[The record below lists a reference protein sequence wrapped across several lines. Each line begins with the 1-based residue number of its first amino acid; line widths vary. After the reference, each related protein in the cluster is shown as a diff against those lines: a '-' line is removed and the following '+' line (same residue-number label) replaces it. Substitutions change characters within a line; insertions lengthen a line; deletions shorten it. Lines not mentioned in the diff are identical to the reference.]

1 MQYDSPQSS
10 SDLQDTL
17 TAKSANLSENTIA
30 AISSLLNLDTVET
43 VNIAGIEGNV
53 VQLPTSGQAD
63 VVIGEVEGAKGD
75 QVVVDLAAA
84 EAAGVSAYV
93 LQSDANLVVDLQG
106 QAAAGDVQTFAAAIA
121 PAAVDTSTIELVV
134 ATGNGDDVI
143 TVKGDQNTL
152 IDAGDGNNTIVTGNG
167 NNTVIAGDGN
177 DTIVTGNGNNTV
189 IAGLGN
195 NNVTTG
201 SGDDT
206 IILSGSNHADIVN
219 AGAGYDVV
227 QLDGSRDDYTFTV
240 GNNFNV
246 NLTGNQTAAITDA
259 EFLTFV
265 NGDTTETVALAH
277 SDEEAAALRL
287 YQGILG
293 RDADATGA
301 KDFTALVN
309 EGTSLTDIANQF
321 LNSAEFAGA
330 ASAQDINELYQ
341 AILGR
346 AADEEGTTAWQAV
359 LANGGNLN
367 DVAAGIA
374 LSNEA
379 IQLDQ
384 SNGDFVRELYEN
396 VLGREVEQEG
406 LDAWVSQL
414 FNGTSR
420 AEVAAGIVGSA
431 EAAQKSNSDFID
443 SLYQSALGREA
454 DATGKAAWEAVLEN
468 GGTHAD
474 VALGIVGSNEA
485 IAHIDNVV
493 VLHGQV

>member
-17 TAKSANLSENTIA
+17 TAESANLSENTIA

-121 PAAVDTSTIELVV
+121 PAAVDTSAIELVV

-152 IDAGDGNNTIVTGNG
+152 ID
-167 NNTVIAGDGN
+167 AGDGN

-321 LNSAEFAGA
+321 LDSAEFAGA

>member
-10 SDLQDTL
+10 SALQDTL
-17 TAKSANLSENTIA
+17 NADSANLSENTIA
-30 AISSLLNLDTVET
+30 AISSLLNLDTVEN

-63 VVIGEVEGAKGD
+63 IVLGEVEGEQGD

-106 QAAAGDVQTFAAAIA
+106 QAAAGDVQLFAAALA
-121 PAAVDTSTIELVV
+121 PAVDTSAIELVV

-152 IDAGDGNNTIVTGNG
+152 ID
-167 NNTVIAGDGN
+167 AGDGN

-206 IILSGSNHADIVN
+206 IILSGSDHADIVN
-219 AGAGYDVV
+219 AGAGFDIV

-293 RDADATGA
+293 RDADASGA
-301 KDFTALVN
+301 KDFTALVS

-346 AADEEGTTAWQAV
+346 AADEEGSTAWQAV

-454 DATGKAAWEAVLEN
+454 DATGKAAWEAVLDN

-485 IAHIDNVV
+485 IANIDNVV

>member
-10 SDLQDTL
+10 SDLQDNL
-17 TAKSANLSENTIA
+17 TAESANLSENTIA

-63 VVIGEVEGAKGD
+63 IVHGVVEGAQGD

-121 PAAVDTSTIELVV
+121 PAAVDTSAIELVV

-152 IDAGDGNNTIVTGNG
+152 ID
-167 NNTVIAGDGN
+167 AGDGN

-346 AADEEGTTAWQAV
+346 AADEEGSAAWQAV

>member
-10 SDLQDTL
+10 SALQANLSAD
-17 TAKSANLSENTIA
+17 SANLSDVTLA
-30 AISSLLNLDTVET
+30 AINSLLNLNTVET
-43 VNIAGIEGNV
+43 VGIAGITGNT
-53 VQLPTSGQAD
+53 VQLPTSGTAD
-63 VVIGEVEGAKGD
+63 IVHGVVEGAKGD
-75 QVVVDLAAA
+75 QVVVDLSAA

-106 QAAAGDVQTFAAAIA
+106 QAAAGDVQAFAAAIA
-121 PAAVDTSTIELVV
+121 PAAVDTSAIELVV
-134 ATGNGDDVI
+134 TTGNGDDVI

-152 IDAGDGNNTIVTGNG
+152 IDAGDGN
-167 NNTVIAGDGN
+167 

-189 IAGLGN
+189 IAGNGN
-195 NNVTTG
+195 NNITTG

-206 IILSGSNHADIVN
+206 IILSGSNHADIVK
-219 AGAGYDVV
+219 AGAGYDIV

-240 GNNFNV
+240 GNNFTV
-246 NLTGNQTAAITDA
+246 NLTGNQTASITDA

-277 SDEEAAALRL
+277 SDAEAAALRL

-293 RDADATGA
+293 RDADASGA
-301 KDFTALVN
+301 KDFTNLVN

-346 AADEEGTTAWQAV
+346 AADAEGSTAWQAV
-359 LANGGNLN
+359 LANGGTLN

-443 SLYQSALGREA
+443 SLYQSALGRDA

>member
-17 TAKSANLSENTIA
+17 TAESANLSENTIA

-152 IDAGDGNNTIVTGNG
+152 IDAGDGN
-167 NNTVIAGDGN
+167 

-206 IILSGSNHADIVN
+206 IILSGSDHADIVN

-321 LNSAEFAGA
+321 LDSAEFAGA